1 MTYSNWSVLTASFV
15 ITTYLALSG
24 VTLCAVLY
32 LVGARWQKQIY
43 KLATSL
49 YALFPLAFV
58 LLVILLIGHENTF
71 PWMSGAHAEQGE
83 MAHMPGWY
91 TLELL
96 SARQIIGMLAIIAV
110 WGIFIKRQDVR
121 DRSEEDALKVH
132 RIACWIPFF
141 TVLYATMVA
150 WDFEMTLLPGWHS
163 AIYGMQN
170 LVSNFGM
177 FLAFM
182 LIWVYVLNTRNKLT
196 KNVDHYIYNYFAQM
210 MLAFTLL
217 WMYTFFAQYLTI
229 WYGNIGDERDR
240 IDAMQ
245 YGVYSGL
252 WWSMVALKFVIPF
265 ISLCLP
271 VTRHTVQATVA
282 VATCMIAGT
291 LIERFIWVAGAHF
304 DEKAMPNVAAA
315 TNGQTIPVLMA
326 LAVFIIVAIVGFVLV
341 RMTMKRK
348 HLLKG

>member
-1 MTYSNWSVLTASFV
+1 MSYSNWSVLTASFV

-32 LVGARWQKQIY
+32 LVGARWRLQVY

-58 LLVILLIGHENTF
+58 LLLILLVGGEHTF
-71 PWMSGAHAEQGE
+71 PWLTHGEGHGEHELFNSGWEH
-83 MAHMPGWY
+83 WY
-91 TLELL
+91 TLPAL
-96 SARQIIGMLAIIAV
+96 ATRQIIGMLAVMFV
-110 WGIFIKRQDVR
+110 WRLFIQRQEVR
-121 DRSEEDALKVH
+121 ERSDEDALKFH
-132 RIACWIPFF
+132 RVACWVPFF

-150 WDFEMTLLPGWHS
+150 WDFEMTLSPHWHS

-196 KNVDHYIYNYFAQM
+196 KQVDYYIYNYFAQM

-229 WYGNIGDERDR
+229 WYGNIGAERDR
-240 IDAMQ
+240 IDGMQ
-245 YGVYSGL
+245 NGDYSVL
-252 WWSMVALKFVIPF
+252 WWTMVAMKFVIPF
-265 ISLCLP
+265 ASLCFP
-271 VTRHTVQATVA
+271 ATRHVPQATVA
-282 VATCMIAGT
+282 VAVVMIIGT
-291 LIERFIWVAGAHF
+291 LIERFIWVAGVH
-304 DEKAMPNVAAA
+304 DGK
-315 TNGQTIPVLMA
+315 GDIPVVMM
-326 LAVFIIVAIVGFVLV
+326 LAVGAVVFGIGYMLV
-341 RMTMKRK
+341 RQTMRGKQ
-348 HLLKG
+348 LLKG